1 MSHFQDLQNSATDF
15 PGVSCQYTMKQ
26 KLSKAALD
34 NTKVSPLHRWNTV
47 SDFLLPQFYFLFSQQ
62 RKTIDT

>member
-1 MSHFQDLQNSATDF
+1 MSDFQDLQNSATDF

-34 NTKVSPLHRWNTV
+34 NTKVLLLHR
-47 SDFLLPQFYFLFSQQ
+47 
-62 RKTIDT
+62 